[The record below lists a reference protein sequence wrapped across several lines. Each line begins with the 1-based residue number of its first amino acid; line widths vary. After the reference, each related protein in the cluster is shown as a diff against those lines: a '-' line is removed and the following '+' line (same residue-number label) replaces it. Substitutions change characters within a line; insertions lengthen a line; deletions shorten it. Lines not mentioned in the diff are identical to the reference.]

1 MNKVKLR
8 SILLLLLDLF
18 FVAISITF
26 SMFVRYEFVMPHI
39 IEQRFVM
46 SLLPRILFVYLIV
59 YKAFKLDKTVWVKVS
74 IDEAMKIVSANLFAT
89 LILLLLRDIKW
100 LPGFPIS
107 VIIMSYFVIVLMQ
120 FGTRMIY
127 RFYRIVSIKSVRKK
141 NSSDRILI
149 YGAGSAGQMIA
160 QEILENE
167 SYDYNIIG
175 FIDDNLAYKGN
186 MIYSFPIFGDKSM
199 LPSVIEQYA
208 IDQIFLAIPS
218 ISLKRQKEIIS
229 ELLEYKVAV
238 KKVSGSHKLLQAG
251 NITNSL
257 RSIDIAD
264 LLDRPEIIINDCE
277 IKKTITNKTVLVT
290 GAGGSIGS
298 ELVRQI
304 VRYQPQRLVLL
315 DINETGLYQIEQEL
329 NMNIR
334 DGKIPELNMMAFIAS
349 IRDRKSLDLLFSK
362 EEFDI
367 VFHAAAHKHVPLME
381 TAPAEAIKNN
391 IFGTKNLIDMA
402 NKYDVEKFVNI
413 STDKAVNPTNV
424 MGATKRFIEMML
436 QSQTNSSKTKFMAV
450 RFGNVLG
457 SNGSAVPLFRKQIE
471 QGGPVTV
478 THQEIERYFMTIPE
492 AVSLVL
498 QAASFA
504 QGGEIFVLDMGEPV
518 KILHLAEK
526 VIELSGYQPYKD
538 IDIVFTGLRPG
549 EKLYEELLM
558 AEENLR
564 ETNNKLIKIAKPLEI
579 AQKEIEEKLSL
590 LESVVYENNK
600 TEILTCLQNVVPT
613 YMPDQS

>member
-362 EEFDI
+362 EKFDI